1 MGEGSVLLEAR
12 PLCVE
17 TDLYV
22 LESQGLPGVL
32 LGQWAGRECPLAAFR
47 CQRMANR
54 AHTNYKASWGSS

>member
-32 LGQWAGRECPLAAFR
+32 LGQWAGRECPLVAIHRQWLASG
-47 CQRMANR
+47 
-54 AHTNYKASWGSS
+54 AHIKL